1 MAKYQSKYH
10 ALALILPWDA
20 ELYDGGRDSAERIKN
35 MLGKELLELHW
46 DFGEPLKLEINGAH
60 MDVAAHMTVPVGFF
74 LEKTPYQFG
83 FEYEVIEKEQFLA
96 RCELVEDGQ

>member
-10 ALALILPWDA
+10 ALATILPWDA

-46 DFGEPLKLEINGAH
+46 TFGEPLQLEINGAH
-60 MDVAAHMTVPVGFF
+60 MAVPVGFF